1 MNLSRQGFESGF
13 ALVAALVAFNANA
26 AAAPPSPGTQP
37 PPNVTPAQ
45 RVLAPAPT
53 PPLQATVSYTQI
65 EVVAGE
71 SLATARGSSVALGI
85 RYAPPPVAFV
95 QVPGV
100 LSYAVGPFTG
110 GGFEHTIGNADIRAL
125 LRGDEARILD
135 RCRSALDVNP
145 RDVVETVH
153 DTMIPLTVTGPD
165 GAVFASTNVPYQLGL
180 ACKRPLLARIAYT
193 KIQFDINRPLAQAG
207 GGLVPLTLTYNGNRN
222 VASFQAHGTFSYPL
236 GARQGPFEHT
246 FPSADIRA
254 LLAPDEAA
262 IHARCR
268 QALEYN
274 NVGTLDATHDT
285 RIPVTVNGPDGAV
298 VASAMVPYQLG
309 VTCRR

>member
-13 ALVAALVAFNANA
+13 ALVVALAAFNANA

-37 PPNVTPAQ
+37 PPNMTPGP
-45 RVLAPAPT
+45 RVFAPPPP

-65 EVVAGE
+65 DIVAGE
-71 SLATARGSSVALGI
+71 SLATARHSTVALGI
-85 RYAPPPVAFV
+85 RYAPPPVAYV

-100 LSYAVGPFTG
+100 LSYAVGPFTS

-125 LRGDEARILD
+125 LRGDEARILE
-135 RCRSALDVNP
+135 RCRLALDASP

-153 DTMIPLTVTGPD
+153 DTTFPLTVTGPD
-165 GAVFASTNVPYQLGL
+165 GAVFASTNVQYQLGL
-180 ACKRPLLARIAYT
+180 ACKRPLLARIPYT

-207 GGLVPLTLTYNGNRN
+207 GGFVPLTLTYNGNRN
-222 VASFQAHGTFSYPL
+222 VASFQAHGAFSYSL

-246 FPSADIRA
+246 FPSADVRA
-254 LLAPDEAA
+254 LVAPDEAA
-262 IHARCR
+262 IRTRCR

-274 NVGTLDATHDT
+274 NVAMLDATHDT
-285 RIPVTVNGPDGAV
+285 RIPLTVNGPDGAV
-298 VASAMVPYQLG
+298 VASTTVSYQLG
-309 VTCRR
+309 LTCSR